1 MRKLIAARRLQ
12 RGGIGN
18 YPASLSLARFLRDY
32 CAVAVLLLFALCS
45 ATESLAQSTA
55 PGVQIRNVARVDFA
69 LSGIARSISSS
80 EAIVTVQAAPSKA
93 SIEILRFSAT
103 DANSTA
109 GPTACAAGSGFVPL
123 PAPQVAGVGG
133 LNPLSVP
140 LGDAPVV
147 HAGDAVFV
155 RLTDTDKNLDGARLD
170 VIELR
175 VAARGTGDSERL
187 QLTETGPNTGVFA
200 GYIPSRLVAGA
211 ASASAN
217 CALDM
222 LRDTVIDASYVDPTD
237 ATDTAQDSSLV
248 DPSGLVF
255 DSTSGAVVNGAR
267 VRLVV
272 AVTGQPA
279 TVLGDDGVSSYPAEL
294 ITGLAVTDSGGTSY
308 TFPAGAFR
316 FPLVAPGNYQLIVE
330 PPAGYAAPSL
340 APPASLVSLPGAP
353 FRIQPGSFGAV
364 FTVLAPA
371 GAALDVP
378 IDPASGV
385 LTLAKT
391 VNLAAAALGD
401 TVEFQLRVTN
411 GDARAAARDV
421 AIDDQ
426 LPQGMRLRD
435 GSVRVNNQRTADP
448 VRSADGRSLR
458 FDLALIAPGQT
469 ATVRYVVDIVPAAG
483 AREMI
488 NTARARAPNDVLSN
502 IASARVTLREDFFA
516 SRGFIL
522 GRVQRGGC
530 ERGLPA
536 GEGQANVRI
545 YLENGRY
552 AVTDAGGRF
561 HFEDVTTGSHV
572 VQLDT
577 ATVPE
582 SLQLKVCDRNVR
594 DAGRDYSRFVELR
607 AGEMQQVNF
616 ALIER
621 PAPEGSVQL
630 QLQTESASDEQYRHQ
645 LRVTASAIA
654 VSNARL
660 MVMLPDTLV
669 PAEAGAVLSE
679 GVWSQPLGDLRA
691 GEVREITLLT
701 QRKLATA
708 TETAAAAVVRAVV
721 MYDTASASGQRTAP
735 AVNTLGASGMDSA
748 PEAAKLQDTVST
760 RTVGAWRVAVTPAAA
775 LAGAP
780 VGARPIEST
789 INVEKLTAEFLMLQ
803 PLADS
808 VPSIASIKVAIAH
821 AYGTHID
828 LRINGEAVSNLNF
841 DGTETNAASTVH
853 LSRWRGLDLRDG
865 DNRLIANLIDPAGA
879 VIGRIERIVHYG
891 GGAVRAE
898 LVAEKSELSADGR
911 QRPQIV
917 LRLFDAYGRPARPG
931 TRGIFS
937 VESPYRSWW
946 EVEQLDANP
955 LLTAGAR
962 EPQFEVGADG
972 LARLEL
978 EPTSQ
983 AGFAVLHLR
992 FNERRDQELRV
1003 WLTPASRDFVLVG
1016 IASGTLAH
1024 NNVSANMQGLAGAPD
1039 DGVSSDGRVAFFA
1052 KGRIRGDYLLTMAYD
1067 SARDRDAARA
1077 RLKGIVDPNQY
1088 YLLYGDGAEPRD
1100 EAASGK
1106 RLYLKLERRQFVALF
1121 GDYDTGFTVTE
1132 LGRYNRSQTGLKVD
1146 FGGERVAASAFAART
1161 DLGVVRDQIAGD
1173 GTSGLYRLS
1182 RAPIVVGSDK
1192 LRLET
1197 RDRFN
1202 AEKLISAREL
1212 SRFLDYRIDYDT
1224 GTLRFREPVPSRD
1237 ADFNPVTIV
1246 VEYETPGNG
1255 TETTSAGARV
1265 SMRNDDGRRELGAT
1279 LVQDGALSG
1288 DSRLAAL
1295 DAKIQLSAATEWRA
1309 ELAHSQSDDPGRAA
1323 QANAWLT
1330 ELRHVDERLEA
1341 RVYARSEDSGFG
1353 VGQQFEGLGGSRKIG
1368 ADVRWQW
1375 RQNWSLQAQ
1384 SFLQQSLDTEAS
1396 RQLAQAEVRYQFEGL
1411 AVGLGLEHANDNDP
1425 GGATR
1430 RSDIVNATGSIDL
1443 LDRKVTL
1450 RGTVSAAIAGNDASV
1465 DYPARSVIGLDYH
1478 LPRATTL
1485 FAERE
1490 HGSGAA
1496 LDTDMS
1502 RIGLRTQPFDR
1513 TQLVSSVTRSQ
1524 TEYGPRVAT
1533 TVGLNQGWQ
1542 LTPEWSLEG
1551 GLEQSNT
1558 LRGAALTPQNPG
1570 LPLASGS
1577 LQDDFLAVFAGAQ
1590 FHRDDWTL
1598 ASRIER
1604 RSADTEQ
1611 RWLATA
1617 GWYRAERGGHALS
1630 FAGQTEQ
1637 RDALLGEDS
1646 SSADLRFAWA
1656 YRPDSK
1662 RWIVLNRLDLRRDVR
1677 EGGLSN
1683 YETLRLVDNLH
1694 ANWQWNSKT
1703 QIGLQLGLKRQVT
1716 TYDSDRLG
1724 STSALLAFDLRRDLS
1739 ARFDAGLHLAST
1751 RNFAAGVSENQFGLD
1766 VGFAPVRNVWVS
1778 LGYNFRGFEER
1789 DFAAGRQQQQGPY
1802 LQLRLKLDQDSFKD
1816 LRLDVLRAPGQAHS
1830 ETRSADATA
1839 N

>member
-1 MRKLIAARRLQ
+1 MRRLFAANRLQ

-18 YPASLSLARFLRDY
+18 YPASLSFTAFWRDY
-32 CAVAVLLLFALCS
+32 CALACLLLLGLCS

-55 PGVQIRNVARVDFA
+55 PGVQIRNVARVDFS

-80 EAIVTVQAAPSKA
+80 EAIVTVQAPPSKA
-93 SIEILRFSAT
+93 SIEILRYSAT

-109 GPTACAAGSGFVPL
+109 GPTACAAGGGFVPL

-133 LNPLSVP
+133 LNPQSVP

-170 VIELR
+170 VVELQ
-175 VAARGTGDSERL
+175 VTARGTGDSERL

-200 GYIPSRLVAGA
+200 GYVPSRLVAGA
-211 ASASAN
+211 GGTSGN
-217 CALDM
+217 CALEL

-237 ATDTAQDSSLV
+237 ANDTAQDSSLV

-255 DSTSGAVVNGAR
+255 DSSSGAVVNGAR

-272 AVTGQPA
+272 AATGQPA
-279 TVLGDDGVSSYPAEL
+279 AVLGDDGVSSYPAEL
-294 ITGLAVTDSGGTSY
+294 ITGQAVTDSGGTNY
-308 TFPAGAFR
+308 RFPAGAFR
-316 FPLVAPGNYQLIVE
+316 FPLVAPGSYQLIVE

-353 FRIQPGSFGAV
+353 FRIQPGSFGAA
-364 FTVLAPA
+364 FTVQAPA
-371 GAALDVP
+371 GAALDIPV
-378 IDPASGV
+378 DPASGV

-391 VNLAAAALGD
+391 ANAAAAAVGD

-411 GDARAAARDV
+411 GDARAAARNV
-421 AIDDQ
+421 AIDDL
-426 LPQGMRLRD
+426 LPQGMRLRS
-435 GSVRVNNQRTADP
+435 GSVRVNNQAAADP
-448 VRSADGRSLR
+448 VRSVDGQSLR
-458 FDLALIAPGQT
+458 FDLAVIAAGQT
-469 ATVRYVVDIVPAAG
+469 ATVRYVVDVVPAAG

-488 NTARARAPNDVLSN
+488 NTARARAPVDVLSN

-530 ERGLPA
+530 DRGLPA
-536 GEGQANVRI
+536 GDGQANVRI

-561 HFEDVTTGSHV
+561 HFEDVTPGSHV

-577 ATVPE
+577 TTVPE
-582 SLQLKVCDRNVR
+582 SLQLKVCDSNDR

-616 ALIER
+616 ALVER
-621 PAPEGSVQL
+621 PPPEGSVQL
-630 QLQTESASDEQYRHQ
+630 QLQTESAPEEQYQHQ
-645 LRVTASAIA
+645 LRVTASALP
-654 VSNARL
+654 VRNARL
-660 MVMLPDTLV
+660 LVMLPDTLA
-669 PAEAGAVLSE
+669 PAEADAVVSE
-679 GVWSQPLGDLRA
+679 GIWSQSLGDLRA
-691 GEVREITLLT
+691 GEVREFRLVTR
-701 QRKLATA
+701 RKPAA
-708 TETAAAAVVRAVV
+708 AGATAAAVRAVV
-721 MYDTASASGQRTAP
+721 TYDTASASGQRTAP
-735 AVNTLGASGMDSA
+735 ATNTLDTAQSQDS
-748 PEAAKLQDTVST
+748 VSS
-760 RTVGAWRVAVTPAAA
+760 RTVGTWRVAVTPAAA
-775 LAGAP
+775 TAGMP
-780 VGARPIEST
+780 VSNKPVEPIFD
-789 INVEKLTAEFLMLQ
+789 VEKLPVEFLMLQ
-803 PLADS
+803 PVADS
-808 VPSIASIKVAIAH
+808 VPAIASIKVAIAH
-821 AYGTHID
+821 GYGTRVD
-828 LRINGEAVSNLNF
+828 LRINGESVSSLNF
-841 DGTETNAASTVH
+841 EGTETNAANTLH

-865 DNRLIANLIDPAGA
+865 DNRLVASLVDPAGT

-898 LVAEKSELSADGR
+898 LVVDKSDLSADGR
-911 QRPQIV
+911 HRPQIV
-917 LRLFDAYGRPARPG
+917 LRLFDAYGQPARPG

-937 VESPYRSWW
+937 VDSPYRSWW
-946 EVEQLDANP
+946 EVQQLDANP

-972 LARLEL
+972 LVRLEL

-992 FNERRDQELRV
+992 FNERRNQELRV
-1003 WLTPASRDFVLVG
+1003 WLTPAARDFVMVG

-1024 NNVSANMQGLAGAPD
+1024 NTVSANMQGLAGVPD
-1039 DGVSSDGRVAFFA
+1039 DGVTTDGRVAFFA

-1067 SARDRDAARA
+1067 SARDREAARA
-1077 RLKGIVDPNQY
+1077 RLKGIIDPSQY

-1132 LGRYNRSQTGLKVD
+1132 LARYNRSLTGLKMD
-1146 FGGERVAASAFAART
+1146 FGGERVAASAFAARS

-1202 AEKLISAREL
+1202 AEKLLSVREL
-1212 SRFLDYRIDYDT
+1212 ARFLDYRIDYDT
-1224 GTLRFREPVPSRD
+1224 GTLRLREPVPSRD
-1237 ADFNPVTIV
+1237 AEFNPVTIV

-1265 SMRNDDGRRELGAT
+1265 SVRNDDGRRELAAT
-1279 LVQDGALSG
+1279 LVQDGSLSG

-1309 ELAHSQSDDPGRAA
+1309 ELAHSQSDDPVRAA

-1353 VGQQFEGLGGSRKIG
+1353 VGQQFEGLGGSRKFG

-1396 RQLAQAEVRYQFEGL
+1396 RQLAQAEVRYQFQGV
-1411 AVGLGLEHANDNDP
+1411 AIGLGLEHANDNDP
-1425 GGATR
+1425 GGVTR
-1430 RSDIVNATGSIDL
+1430 RSDIVNASGSMDL
-1443 LDRKVTL
+1443 FDRKLTL
-1450 RGTVSAAIAGNDASV
+1450 RGALSSALAGNDASV
-1465 DYPARSVIGLDYH
+1465 DYPARSVLGVDYH

-1485 FAERE
+1485 FAEWE

-1524 TEYGPRVAT
+1524 TEYGPRVASSF
-1533 TVGLNQGWQ
+1533 GLNQGWQ
-1542 LTPEWSLEG
+1542 LTQEWSLEG
-1551 GLEQSNT
+1551 GLEHSNT

-1570 LPLASGS
+1570 LPLAAGS

-1590 FHRDDWTL
+1590 FHRDDWTM

-1604 RSADTEQ
+1604 RGADSEQ
-1611 RWLATA
+1611 RWSATA
-1617 GWYRAERGGHALS
+1617 GWYRAERAGHALS
-1630 FAGQTEQ
+1630 FAGQTER
-1637 RDALLGEDS
+1637 RDVLLGEDS

-1662 RWIVLNRLDLRRDVR
+1662 RWIVLNRLDLRRDER
-1677 EGGLSN
+1677 DGGLSN

-1703 QIGLQLGLKRQVT
+1703 QIGLQLGLKHQVT

-1724 STSALLAFDLRRDLS
+1724 STSALLAFDVRRDLS
-1739 ARFDAGLHLAST
+1739 ARFDAGMHLASL
-1751 RNFAAGVSENQFGLD
+1751 RNFAAGFSENQLGLD
-1766 VGFAPVRNVWVS
+1766 VGFAPVRNVWLS

-1802 LQLRLKLDQDSFKD
+1802 LQLRVKLDQDTFKD
-1816 LRLDVLRAPGQAHS
+1816 LRLDALRAPGQAH
-1830 ETRSADATA
+1830 AAA
-1839 N
+1839 AAPN

>member
-1 MRKLIAARRLQ
+1 MRRLIAAYRLQ

-18 YPASLSLARFLRDY
+18 YPASLSFARFLRDC

-170 VIELR
+170 VVELR

-211 ASASAN
+211 AGASAN

-237 ATDTAQDSSLV
+237 ATDVAQDSSLV

-272 AVTGQPA
+272 AGTGLPA
-279 TVLGDDGVSSYPAEL
+279 TVRGDDGVSSYPAEL
-294 ITGLAVTDSGGTSY
+294 ITGLAVTDSGGTRY

-316 FPLVAPGNYQLIVE
+316 FPLVAPGTYQLVVE

-378 IDPASGV
+378 VDPASGV

-435 GSVRVNNQRTADP
+435 GSVRVNNQRSADP

-561 HFEDVTTGSHV
+561 HFEDVTPGSHV
-572 VQLDT
+572 VQVDT
-577 ATVPE
+577 TTVPE

-616 ALIER
+616 ALVER
-621 PAPEGSVQL
+621 PAPVGSVTL
-630 QLQTESASDEQYRHQ
+630 ALATEAMADEKYQHT
-645 LRVTASAIA
+645 LRVTASGLP
-654 VSNARL
+654 VRNARL

-669 PAEAGAVLSE
+669 PAQADAVLSQ

-691 GEVREITLLT
+691 GEVRDITLLT
-701 QRKLATA
+701 QRRVSTA
-708 TETAAAAVVRAVV
+708 TETAAAVAVRAVV
-721 MYDTASASGQRTAP
+721 MYDTVSASGQRTAP
-735 AVNTLGASGMDSA
+735 AINTLGAGAMDTA
-748 PEAAKLQDTVST
+748 PDAVKLQDTVST
-760 RTVGAWRVAVTPAAA
+760 GTLGAWRVAVTPVVAA
-775 LAGAP
+775 AGAP
-780 VGARPIEST
+780 VSSKAVEPAID
-789 INVEKLTAEFLMLQ
+789 VEKLPAEFLMLQ
-803 PLADS
+803 PLAGS
-808 VPSIASIKVAIAH
+808 VPPIASIKVAIAH
-821 AYGTHID
+821 AYGTHIE
-828 LRINGEAVSNLNF
+828 LRINGEMVSSLNF
-841 DGTETNAASTVH
+841 EGTETNAANTLH
-853 LSRWRGLDLRDG
+853 LSRWRGVDLRDG
-865 DNRLIANLIDPAGA
+865 DNRLVASLIDPAGA
-879 VIGRIERIVHYG
+879 VTGRIERIVHYG

-917 LRLFDAYGRPARPG
+917 LRLFDAYGQPARPG

-983 AGFAVLHLR
+983 AGFAVFHLR

-1003 WLTPASRDFVLVG
+1003 WLTPAARDFVLVG

-1024 NNVSANMQGLAGAPD
+1024 NTVAANMQGLEGVPD
-1039 DGVSSDGRVAFFA
+1039 DGVSNDGRVAFFA

-1132 LGRYNRSQTGLKVD
+1132 LARYNRSLTGLKVD

-1161 DLGVVRDQIAGD
+1161 DLGVVRDQISGD

-1202 AEKLISAREL
+1202 AEKLLSAREL

-1237 ADFNPVTIV
+1237 GNFNPVTIV

-1265 SMRNDDGRRELGAT
+1265 SVRGDDGRRELGAT
-1279 LVQDGALSG
+1279 LVQDGSLSG
-1288 DSRLAAL
+1288 DSRLVAL
-1295 DAKIQLSAATEWRA
+1295 DAKLQLSAATEWRA
-1309 ELAHSQSDDPGRAA
+1309 ELAHSQSDDPVRAA

-1330 ELRHVDERLEA
+1330 ELRHVDERLAA

-1425 GGATR
+1425 GGAAR
-1430 RSDIVNATGSIDL
+1430 RSDIINATGSIDL
-1443 LDRKVTL
+1443 LGRKITL
-1450 RGTVSAAIAGNDASV
+1450 RGTVSAAISGNDASV
-1465 DYPARSVIGLDYH
+1465 DYPARSLIGLDYH

-1485 FAERE
+1485 FAEWE

-1513 TQLVSSVTRSQ
+1513 TQLVSSVSRSQ

-1533 TVGLNQGWQ
+1533 TLGLNQGWQ

-1630 FAGQTEQ
+1630 FAGQTER

-1751 RNFAAGVSENQFGLD
+1751 RNLTAGLSENQFGLD
-1766 VGFAPVRNVWVS
+1766 VGFAPVRNVWLS

-1802 LQLRLKLDQDSFKD
+1802 LQLRLKLDQDTFKD
-1816 LRLDVLRAPGQAHS
+1816 LRLEVLRAPGQA
-1830 ETRSADATA
+1830 RSADTTP

>member
-1 MRKLIAARRLQ
+1 MAAHRLQ

-18 YPASLSLARFLRDY
+18 CPASLSFARYLRDY
-32 CAVAVLLLFALCS
+32 CALAILLLFGLCS

-55 PGVQIRNVARVDFA
+55 PGVQIRNLARVDFA

-80 EAIVTVQAAPSKA
+80 EVTVTVQAAPSKA
-93 SIEILRFSAT
+93 RIEILRYSAT

-109 GPTACAAGSGFVPL
+109 GPTACAVGSGFAAL

-133 LNPLSVP
+133 LNPLRGVP

-155 RLTDTDKNLDGARLD
+155 RLTDTDKNLDGAQLD
-170 VIELR
+170 VVELR
-175 VAARGTGDSERL
+175 VGARGTGDSERL

-211 ASASAN
+211 GGASAN

-222 LRDTVIDASYVDPTD
+222 LRDTIIDASYIDPTD
-237 ATDTAQDSSLV
+237 ATDVAQDSSLV

-255 DSTSGAVVNGAR
+255 DSSSGAAVNGAR

-272 AVTGQPA
+272 AATGQPA
-279 TVLGDDGVSSYPAEL
+279 TVRGDDGVSAYPSEL
-294 ITGLAVTDSGGTSY
+294 ITGLAVTDSGGTRY
-308 TFPAGAFR
+308 IFPAGVFR
-316 FPLVAPGNYQLIVE
+316 FPLVAPGTYQLIVE
-330 PPAGYAAPSL
+330 PPTGYAAPSL
-340 APPASLVSLPGAP
+340 APPAGFVSLPGAP
-353 FRIQPGSFGAV
+353 FRIQPGSFGAA

-371 GAALDVP
+371 GAALDIPV
-378 IDPASGV
+378 DPASAS
-385 LTLAKT
+385 LSLAKT
-391 VNLAAAALGD
+391 VNVAAAALGD

-411 GDARAAARDV
+411 GDLRAAARNV
-421 AIDDQ
+421 VIDDQ
-426 LPQGMRLRD
+426 LPQGMRLRG
-435 GSVRVNNQRTADP
+435 GSVRVNNQSAADP

-469 ATVRYVVDIVPAAG
+469 TTLRYVVDIVPAAG
-483 AREMI
+483 ARELI
-488 NTARARAPNDVLSN
+488 NTARARAPGDVLSN
-502 IASARVTLREDFFA
+502 VASARVTLREDFFA

-530 ERGLPA
+530 EHGLPA

-561 HFEDVTTGSHV
+561 HFEAVTPGSHV

-577 ATVPE
+577 TTVPV

-607 AGEMQQVNF
+607 AGEMQQVDF
-616 ALIER
+616 ALLER

-630 QLQTESASDEQYRHQ
+630 ELRTESAPDGQYQHR
-645 LRVTASAIA
+645 LRVTAAALPIQ
-654 VSNARL
+654 NARL
-660 MVMLPDTLV
+660 MVMLPDTLLL
-669 PAEAGAVLSE
+669 ADGGAGLSQ
-679 GVWSQPLGDLRA
+679 GVWSQALGELRA
-691 GEVREITLLT
+691 GEIRDITLLT
-701 QRKLATA
+701 RRQGV
-708 TETAAAAVVRAVV
+708 TAAADSVRAVL
-721 MYDTASASGQRTAP
+721 MYDTASARGQRTAP
-735 AVNTLGASGMDSA
+735 AINTLDASGTDTA
-748 PEAAKLQDTVST
+748 PDVAKLQDTVST
-760 RTVGAWRVAVTPAAA
+760 RTLGAWQVAMTPAAA
-775 LAGAP
+775 VAGAP
-780 VGARPIEST
+780 VSSMPIEAT
-789 INVEKLTAEFLMLQ
+789 IEVEKLAAEFMMLQ
-803 PLADS
+803 PLAGS
-808 VPSIASIKVAIAH
+808 VPAIASIKVVIAH
-821 AYGTHID
+821 AYGTRID
-828 LRINGEAVSNLNF
+828 LRINGAAVSSLNF
-841 DGTETNAASTVH
+841 EGTETNAANTLHV
-853 LSRWRGLDLRDG
+853 SRWRGVDLRDG
-865 DNRLIANLIDPAGA
+865 DNRLIANLVDPAGT
-879 VIGRIERIVHYG
+879 ITGKIERIVHYG

-898 LVAEKSELSADGR
+898 LVEEKSALSADGR

-917 LRLFDAYGRPARPG
+917 LRLFDAYGQPARPG

-946 EVEQLDANP
+946 EVEQLTANP

-962 EPQFEVGADG
+962 EPQFEVGVDG

-983 AGFAVLHLR
+983 AGFVVLHLR

-1003 WLTPASRDFVLVG
+1003 WLTPAARDFVLVG

-1024 NNVSANMQGLAGAPD
+1024 NTVSANMQGLAGVPD
-1039 DGVSSDGRVAFFA
+1039 NGVATDGRVAFFA
-1052 KGRIRGDYLLTMAYD
+1052 KGRIRGDYLLTIAYD
-1067 SARDRDAARA
+1067 STRDREAARA
-1077 RLKGIVDPNQY
+1077 RLKGIVDPDQY

-1132 LGRYNRSQTGLKVD
+1132 LARYNRSLTGLKVD

-1161 DLGVVRDQIAGD
+1161 DLGVVRDQMAGD

-1202 AEKLISAREL
+1202 AEKLLSVREL
-1212 SRFLDYRIDYDT
+1212 SRFLDYRIDYDN

-1237 ADFNPVTIV
+1237 GEFNPVTIV

-1265 SMRNDDGRRELGAT
+1265 SVRGDDGRRELGAT
-1279 LVQDGALSG
+1279 LVQDGSLAG
-1288 DSRLAAL
+1288 DSRLVAL
-1295 DAKIQLSAATEWRA
+1295 DAKLRLSAATEWRA
-1309 ELAHSQSDDPGRAA
+1309 ELAHSQSDDPVRAA

-1330 ELRHVDERLEA
+1330 ELRHVDERLET

-1353 VGQQFEGLGGSRKIG
+1353 VGQQFEGLGGSRKFG

-1384 SFLQQSLDTEAS
+1384 SFLQQSLDTAAT
-1396 RQLAQAEVRYQFEGL
+1396 RQLAQAEVRYQFDGI

-1425 GGATR
+1425 GGAAR

-1450 RGTVSAAIAGNDASV
+1450 RGTVAAALAGNDSSV
-1465 DYPARSVIGLDYH
+1465 DYPARSLIGLDYH

-1485 FAERE
+1485 FAEWE
-1490 HGSGAA
+1490 HGNGSA
-1496 LDTDMS
+1496 LDSDMS
-1502 RIGLRTQPFDR
+1502 RIGLRSQPFDR
-1513 TQLVSSVTRSQ
+1513 TQLVSSLSRSQ
-1524 TEYGPRVAT
+1524 TEYGPRVASSL
-1533 TVGLNQGWQ
+1533 GLNQGWQ

-1577 LQDDFLAVFAGAQ
+1577 LQDDFLAIFAGAQ

-1598 ASRIER
+1598 AARLER
-1604 RSADTEQ
+1604 RTADTEQ
-1611 RWLATA
+1611 RWLATT
-1617 GWYRAERGGHALS
+1617 GWYRAERAGHALS
-1630 FAGQTEQ
+1630 FAGQTE
-1637 RDALLGEDS
+1637 RREVLLGEDS

-1694 ANWQWNSKT
+1694 ANRQWNSKT

-1716 TYDSDRLG
+1716 TYDADRLG
-1724 STSALLAFDLRRDLS
+1724 STSALLALDLRRDLS

-1751 RNFAAGVSENQFGLD
+1751 RNFAAGLSENQFGLD
-1766 VGFAPVRNVWVS
+1766 VGFAPVRNIWLS
-1778 LGYNFRGFEER
+1778 LGFNFRGFEER

-1802 LQLRLKLDQDSFKD
+1802 LQLRLKLDQETFKD
-1816 LRLDVLRAPGQAHS
+1816 LRLDALQAPAQSHS
-1830 ETRSADATA
+1830 AAATS